1 MLKRFLL
8 PRSLFAADKNET
20 GNKAAAAG
28 EAAAAEA
35 AAAVSNEMVADKTM
49 MREGMAEKPESMWTN
64 YIRRF
69 RKHKLGMVGLGIL
82 LFFYLLALFADF
94 FSPYTMVWGDKTKPY
109 HAPSAIHLFAENSDG
124 EGGRVFRPFAY
135 EEIITN
141 MALRTYEPIPQHSL
155 RAIGIESKVRVNEM
169 RVFGLSESAAR
180 RESEIIAGVVRQY
193 RLPTDSPMIEELRS
207 IIRDIEADRD
217 PNARRVVDLGSNVI
231 NGIPTP
237 VNFILAKGNK
247 NFLSFFYRGVPYRFL
262 GWDWAK
268 TNVHFFGS
276 PTGGYFPL
284 GTDKTGRDMTSR
296 LLHGSRISLTVG
308 IFGSLISLTLGLLI
322 GGIAGYLGGIVDN
335 ILMRFTEVL
344 ISIPSIY
351 FLFALRAALPTDLP
365 STSVYM
371 IIVLILS
378 LTGWST
384 IARVIRGQVLS
395 IKTEDFVLSARTMG
409 LSKFKILVRHVLPNT
424 MSYVIISLTLSI
436 PGYILGESALSLLG
450 LGITEPQ
457 SSWGLMLAVA
467 RNFRVVRDFPWV
479 LFPGFLI
486 FLAILAWN
494 FFGDGV
500 RDALDPKSKH

>member
-1 MLKRFLL
+1 MLKRFLF
-8 PRSLFAADKNET
+8 PRSLFAADKGDSDNQAPS
-20 GNKAAAAG
+20 GAQQ
-28 EAAAAEA
+28 
-35 AAAVSNEMVADKTM
+35 MVADKTM
-49 MREGMAEKPESMWTN
+49 QREGMGEKPESMWSN
-64 YIRRF
+64 YVRRF
-69 RKHKLGMVGLGIL
+69 RKHKLGMVGLVIL
-82 LFFYLLALFADF
+82 LFFYFLALFADF

-109 HAPSAIHLFAENSDG
+109 HGPSIINFIAESPDG
-124 EGGRVFRPFAY
+124 EGRSFRPYVY

-141 MALRTYEPIPQHSL
+141 MALRTYEPIPSHSL
-155 RAIGIESKVRVNEM
+155 RAIGIEDRVRVNEM
-169 RVFGLSESAAR
+169 RVFALSESSTR
-180 RESEIIAGVVRQY
+180 RESEIIAGVLRHY
-193 RLPTDSPMIEELRS
+193 RIPTDSPMVDELRRA
-207 IIRDIEADRD
+207 IRDIEADQD
-217 PNARRVVDLGSNVI
+217 PNARRVLELGENVI
-231 NGIPTP
+231 NNVPTP
-237 VNFILAKGNK
+237 VNIILAKGNK

-262 GWDWAK
+262 GMDGVRS
-268 TNVHFFGS
+268 NVHFFGS
-276 PTGGYFPL
+276 RTGGYFPL
-284 GTDKTGRDMTSR
+284 GTDKTGRDMASR

-308 IFGSLISLTLGLLI
+308 IFGSLISLTLGLMI
-322 GGIAGYLGGIVDN
+322 GGLAGYLGGVVDN

-365 STSVYM
+365 STSVYF
-371 IIVLILS
+371 IIVIILS

-409 LSKFKILVRHVLPNT
+409 LNRFKILVRHVLPNT
-424 MSYVIISLTLSI
+424 MSYVIIQLTLSI

>member
-8 PRSLFAADKNET
+8 PRGLFAADKPDADA
-20 GNKAAAAG
+20 GASKVDSPAADEGGEVVAA
-28 EAAAAEA
+28 
-35 AAAVSNEMVADKTM
+35 KTM
-49 MREGMAEKPESMWTN
+49 QREGMTEKPESMWTN

-69 RKHKLGMVGLGIL
+69 RKHKLGMIGLAIL
-82 LFFYLLALFADF
+82 LFFYFFALFADF

-109 HAPSAIHLFAENSDG
+109 HAPSRIQFMAEAPDG
-124 EGGRVFRPFAY
+124 GDGRVFKPYVY
-135 EEIITN
+135 EEVITN
-141 MALRTYEPIPQHSL
+141 QALRTYEPIPSHSL
-155 RAIGIESKVRVNEM
+155 RAIGIENKVRVNEM
-169 RVFGLSESAAR
+169 RVFALSESEAR
-180 RESEIIAGVVRQY
+180 RESEILAGVLRHY
-193 RLPTDSPMIEELRS
+193 RIQTDSPIVAELRS
-207 IIRDIEADRD
+207 AIRDIESDPD
-217 PNARRVVDLGSNVI
+217 PNARRILELGENVI
-231 NGIPTP
+231 AGVPTP
-237 VNFILAKGNK
+237 VNIILAKGNK
-247 NFLSFFYRGVPYRFL
+247 NFLQFFYRGVPYRFFGMPAL
-262 GWDWAK
+262 E
-268 TNVHFFGS
+268 TNVHFLGS
-276 PTGGYFPL
+276 RTGGYFPL
-284 GTDKTGRDMTSR
+284 GTDKVGRDMISR

-308 IFGSLISLTLGLLI
+308 IFGSIISLTLGLLI
-322 GGIAGYLGGIVDN
+322 GGIAGYVGGVVDN
-335 ILMRFTEVL
+335 VLMRLTEVL

-351 FLFALRAALPTDLP
+351 LLFALRAALPTDLP
-365 STSVYM
+365 STQVYL
-371 IIVLILS
+371 IIVIILS

-409 LSKFKILVRHVLPNT
+409 LNRLKILVRHVLPNT
-424 MSYVIISLTLSI
+424 MSYVIVALTLSI

-486 FLAILAWN
+486 FIAILAWN